1 MRPRPVDDSTFRV
14 KRGSAVKPSPIRRIL
29 SCGISGVTA
38 LLFLTGARSASAAT
52 LEEIET
58 CVAANIP
65 EKSLRQSQTLSVADR
80 KGSERSLE
88 IDYEWKRFPED
99 RSKAV
104 MRVTSPPDMRGTA
117 VLLIQN
123 KDRGNDAFSYLPEIG
138 KTRRLNSRS
147 LSSTVFGS
155 DFSYEDIQYLQ
166 SLVDGSDQK
175 LLADSRVNE
184 RPVYAVESRSQ
195 TGKDSSYDRIVTYI
209 DAERCVLVRAEM
221 YGSGDRLRK
230 TMTASPAKVVARG
243 KAWEATE
250 IRADNLLQG
259 THSVLRI
266 EESERDAPIKD
277 AVFTP
282 GALERRGR

>member
-1 MRPRPVDDSTFRV
+1 MKIFSIHRV
-14 KRGSAVKPSPIRRIL
+14 FPGGL
-29 SCGISGVTA
+29 SGGTA
-38 LLFLTGARSASAAT
+38 LLFICGASMAGAAT
-52 LEEIET
+52 LEEIEA

-65 EKSLRQSQTLSVADR
+65 ENSLSQSQKLSVADR

-88 IDYEWKRFPED
+88 LDYEWKRFPED

-104 MRVTSPPDMRGTA
+104 LRVTSPADMRGTA

-123 KDRGNDAFSYLPEIG
+123 KDRSNDAFSYLPEIG

-155 DFSYEDIQYLQ
+155 DFSYEDIQFLQ
-166 SLVDGSDQK
+166 NLVDGSNQK
-175 LLADSRVNE
+175 LLPDSRVSD
-184 RPVYAVESRSQ
+184 RPVYVVESRAESND
-195 TGKDSSYDRIVTYI
+195 DSSYDRVVTYI
-209 DAERCVLVRAEM
+209 DAERCVLTRAEM

-230 TMTASPAKVVARG
+230 TMNADPAKVVAQG

-250 IRADNLLQG
+250 VRVDDLLQE

-266 EESERDAPIKD
+266 EESQRDVPIKD